1 MKLIAT
7 EKAPAAVGPYSQAI
21 DCGDTVYL
29 SGQIPL
35 DPSTGVLVE
44 GGIETQARRMFENIG
59 AVLEKAGLSF
69 KNVVK
74 TTVFLTDIGDFAAL
88 NKVYGEYFSEQYPAR
103 ICVEVSNLPKVDNAE
118 CECIA
123 RR

>member
-59 AVLEKAGLSF
+59 AVLEKAGLTF

-88 NKVYGEYFSEQYPAR
+88 NKVYGEYFSEPYP
-103 ICVEVSNLPKVDNAE
+103 
-118 CECIA
+118 
-123 RR
+123 

>member
-59 AVLEKAGLSF
+59 AVLEKAGLTF

-88 NKVYGEYFSEQYPAR
+88 NKVYGE
-103 ICVEVSNLPKVDNAE
+103 
-118 CECIA
+118 
-123 RR
+123 

>member
-1 MKLIAT
+1 MKAIAT
-7 EKAPAAVGPYSQAI
+7 DKAPATVGPYSQAI

-35 DPSTGVLVE
+35 DPSTGVLVD

-88 NKVYGEYFSEQYPAR
+88 NKVYGEYFSEPYPAR
-103 ICVEVSNLPKVDNAE
+103 SCVEVSNLPKGAKAE

>member
-1 MKLIAT
+1 MKAIAT
-7 EKAPAAVGPYSQAI
+7 DKAPAAVGPYSQAI

-35 DPSTGVLVE
+35 DPATGVIVE

-59 AVLEKAGLSF
+59 AVLEKAGLSYE
-69 KNVVK
+69 NVVK

-88 NKVYGEYFSEQYPAR
+88 NKIYGEYFSEPFPAR
-103 ICVEVSNLPKVDNAE
+103 SCVEVSNLPKGAKVE